1 MLLQFSVSNFM
12 SLRDEVILSMAANTN
27 DHEHEEVL
35 FNSNNEKILP
45 VAAIY
50 GANAA
55 GKSNVFKAI
64 RAALVTVKGSNSRQI
79 NDPMPLIIPFSF
91 DEEKPLEPTHF
102 DFIFIINGHKY
113 QYGFSADSERV
124 FDEYLYEYKTARASK
139 IFERTNT
146 CEYSFTKANEKE
158 FKSYVEKNTNNKLLI
173 ATATAWNCKKTK
185 EPYDWLEKAIDVY
198 DIENIERIGLHQI
211 ENGDDDLR
219 NFLLDTLRRADF
231 NIDNYSFAAKKLTLD
246 DFKHISEFPD
256 ELFELLRKKKTQGE
270 GRQYE
275 IVTGHN
281 FLTKDDGVKGYALPF
296 NMESDGTQRMFFLS
310 ALFKAAIDAGK
321 TVLIDE
327 IDTSL
332 HPVLVKFVVNMFN
345 DRSLNKNGAQLI
357 FSTHDVSLLSLDFFR
372 RDQIYFAEKNRSTG
386 ATILYS
392 LDEFSPRKT
401 ENIRKG
407 YLQGRYGAIP
417 FVDQG
422 DLSW

>member
-12 SLRDEVILSMAANTN
+12 SLRDEVILSMAANAKDN
-27 DHEHEEVL
+27 EHEAIL
-35 FNSNNEKILP
+35 FNSDKELILP
-45 VAAIY
+45 VVAIY

-55 GKSNVFKAI
+55 GKSNVFSALATALITI
-64 RAALVTVKGSNSRQI
+64 RQSNSRQI
-79 NDPMPLIIPFSF
+79 NDRMSGIIPFAF
-91 DEEKPLEPTHF
+91 DEEMPLEPTKF
-102 DFIFIINGHKY
+102 DFIFFSNGRKY
-113 QYGFSADSERV
+113 QYGFSANPERI

-146 CEYSFTKANEKE
+146 DHYSFTKANEQE
-158 FKSYVEKNTNNKLLI
+158 FKAYVDKNTSNKLLL

-185 EPYDWLEKAIDVY
+185 DAYQWLEKAIAVY
-198 DIENIERIGLHQI
+198 NIQNLNLIGLQQI
-211 ENGDDDLR
+211 ENGDDNLR
-219 NFLLDTLRRADF
+219 NFLMDTLRRADF
-231 NIDNYSFAAKKLTLD
+231 NIDGYRFVAKNMTLD
-246 DFKHISEFPD
+246 DFKKTSEFPD
-256 ELFELLRKKKTQGE
+256 ELLEFLVKIGRIDQ

-281 FLTKDDGVKGYALPF
+281 VLSKEGGVKSYDLPF

-310 ALFKAAIDAGK
+310 ALCKTAIDSGQ

-332 HPVLVKFVVNMFN
+332 HPVLVQFLINMFN
-345 DRSLNKNGAQLI
+345 DKSLNKNGAQLI

-372 RDQIYFAEKNRSTG
+372 RDQVYFAEKSRSTG
-386 ATILYS
+386 ATTLYS

-401 ENIRKG
+401 ENIRRG

-417 FVDQG
+417 FVDHR
-422 DLSW
+422 